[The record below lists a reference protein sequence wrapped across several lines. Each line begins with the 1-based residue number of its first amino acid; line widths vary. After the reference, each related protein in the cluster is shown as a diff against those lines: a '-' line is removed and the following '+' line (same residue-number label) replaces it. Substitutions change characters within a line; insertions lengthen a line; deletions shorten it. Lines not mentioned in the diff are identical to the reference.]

1 MESYTLGYHKST
13 LKQLHVNVCLELAP
27 LATAIWPCSETPL
40 GLQIMELRLAAH
52 LKLGSVK
59 PASDEAKA
67 IGDFAAPKYQFES
80 YPALFPVRRLGSP
93 YKADACFYPRSLR
106 VLRCVGSLA
115 TNPFTHVHCV
125 CCDASVRLQQI
136 CRGPFGEW

>member
-1 MESYTLGYHKST
+1 MKIQPWNRTHSATVN
-13 LKQLHVNVCLELAP
+13 QPHVNVCLELAP

-40 GLQIMELRLAAH
+40 GPQIMELRLAAH

-80 YPALFPVRRLGSP
+80 YPALFPVRRLGNP
-93 YKADACFYPRSLR
+93 HKADACFYPR
-106 VLRCVGSLA
+106 
-115 TNPFTHVHCV
+115 VHCS